1 MHIFFFFFSF
11 FACKICVDLGII
23 AKNHG
28 GWWPMFCGHFFFG
41 SLIPPQKRAVFLQML
56 INEKKSYEKWEII
69 LPLLRIIVGWNPWFV
84 FILND
89 GWTLWRSHRGM
100 SCSLSLSWLD
110 GPRWWP
116 VDQVNLQWVIFVFR
130 KILKKM
136 IFFFNIWLFYKIYI

>member
-1 MHIFFFFFSF
+1 MCGFGNHRQKSWGLVTNVLWPLFLWKFNSTAEKGSF
-11 FACKICVDLGII
+11 PTNANKK
-23 AKNHG
+23 KN
-28 GWWPMFCGHFFFG
+28 
-41 SLIPPQKRAVFLQML
+41 
-56 INEKKSYEKWEII
+56 SYEKWEII

-130 KILKKM
+130 KILKKW
-136 IFFFNIWLFYKIYI
+136 FFFFYIWLFYKNIYKN